1 MAVHCEITDRGP
13 VRFLVGMLAGWEHI
27 EKFRR
32 LNTDD
37 PKSKEY
43 ADESAIWDKV
53 VGSAIMNETVA
64 RSIAIVNEWRARCS
78 GKRSGVRGL
87 FDFHAT
93 WTACIELN
101 VAL

>member
-1 MAVHCEITDRGP
+1 
-13 VRFLVGMLAGWEHI
+13 MLAGWEHI
-27 EKFRR
+27 RKLRC
-32 LNTDD
+32 LNPDD

-43 ADESAIWDKV
+43 AEASAIGDKV
-53 VGSAIMNETVA
+53 VVSAIMNEIVA

-78 GKRSGVRGL
+78 GKRSGAWGL
-87 FDFHAT
+87 FDLHTT